1 MKDAVITISGYW
13 DVKLYGEDGSLKQ
26 SHYGK
31 NVITTAGKEALANYL
46 ASAAASAT
54 LNPFKYVAIGT
65 GGTAE
70 TAADTAMSV
79 ETARATGTASFTGGA
94 AVYSV
99 YATFPAGTGTGAIVE
114 YGLFDT
120 STGGTLFS
128 RDTEAVIN
136 KGVSDILVVITQ
148 VTLS

>member
-1 MKDAVITISGYW
+1 MQSVIKITGYW
-13 DVKLYGEDGSLKQ
+13 DMKLYGEDGTLKQ
-26 SHYGK
+26 SIRGK

-79 ETARATGTASFTGGA
+79 EVARAQGTASFTTGA

-99 YATFPAGTGTGAIVE
+99 YATFAAGTGTGAIVE
-114 YGLFDT
+114 YGLFNT
-120 STGGTLFS
+120 LTGGTLFS

-136 KGVSDILVVITQ
+136 KGASDTLTVITQ

>member
-1 MKDAVITISGYW
+1 MSNGVVQINGYW
-13 DVKLYGEDGSLKQ
+13 DMTLYGSDGAVKQ
-26 SHYGK
+26 HVHGK

-54 LNPFKYVAIGT
+54 RNPFYFIAIGT

-79 ETARATGTASFTGGA
+79 ETARSAGTASFTGGA

-99 YATFPAGTGTGAIVE
+99 YATFAAGVGTGAIVE

-120 STGGTLFS
+120 SAAGTLFS

-136 KGVSDILVVITQ
+136 KGASDSLVVITQ